1 MTKTLGVR
9 LPITRDDSDGF
20 TMIHRL
26 ADMYR
31 QNLKML
37 VLTNPGERIMEP
49 NFGVGMSTYLFESFS
64 DGVASQIDSK
74 IREQATIYMP
84 NLDIKSIKFGESK
97 DSGMLAVLIE
107 YKIANLGMSD
117 SITITI

>member
-1 MTKTLGVR
+1 
-9 LPITRDDSDGF
+9 
-20 TMIHRL
+20 
-26 ADMYR
+26 
-31 QNLKML
+31 
-37 VLTNPGERIMEP
+37 MEP